1 MWFVG
6 LGGDG
11 VSLVD
16 RKRGSKRDRTAAKQ
30 TGNGELAT
38 THNNKNNNNNSDNG
52 NEFYAEIIY
61 YTLLMLL
68 CALRK
73 LVSDSW
79 TNAHRTPHTA
89 HCSLSP
95 LGCMGA
101 NQKRTLLKRSVGRS
115 VGQSSE
121 LVVWSGSEGLIN
133 LLCANHVCWC

>member
-79 TNAHRTPHTA
+79 TNAHRTPHTVLCHHWVA
-89 HCSLSP
+89 WVPIKSGRYLS
-95 LGCMGA
+95 G
-101 NQKRTLLKRSVGRS
+101 RSVGRS
-115 VGQSSE
+115 VNQVSWWFG
-121 LVVWSGSEGLIN
+121 VARRG
-133 LLCANHVCWC
+133 